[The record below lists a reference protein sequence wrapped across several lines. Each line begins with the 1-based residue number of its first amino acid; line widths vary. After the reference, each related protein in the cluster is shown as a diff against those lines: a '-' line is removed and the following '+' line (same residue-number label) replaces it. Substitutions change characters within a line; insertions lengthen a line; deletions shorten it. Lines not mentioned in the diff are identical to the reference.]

1 MILFTII
8 ILTSNIFYI
17 INYKKII
24 SIKDT
29 FDYKSEWKNNLI
41 LPFNYLVNKYY
52 YFFSKLVSPKLKI
65 VIKNLYGEENLKYQ
79 EILFISIKIC
89 ILYNLIILFL
99 FLISIFYNFL
109 LFVLFLIFI
118 FIFNHY
124 INTINIIKYEK
135 QKKKFKNDLPA
146 FISRLSLMINSG
158 IQLRV
163 AIDFITNNSNGEVV
177 ESLKLVNSLIK
188 NGMSEVEAYNL
199 ILSRTDDLLIRKF
212 ISNIIQNIEKGGD
225 DLENIL
231 KMVKKEGD
239 EFRKN
244 DLILKTQ
251 EANRKLLIP
260 NIIIFIGILL
270 MVMIPILLNVA

>member
-1 MILFTII
+1 M
-8 ILTSNIFYI
+8 
-17 INYKKII
+17 
-24 SIKDT
+24 
-29 FDYKSEWKNNLI
+29 
-41 LPFNYLVNKYY
+41 
-52 YFFSKLVSPKLKI
+52 
-65 VIKNLYGEENLKYQ
+65 
-79 EILFISIKIC
+79 KIC

-109 LFVLFLIFI
+109 LLVLFLIFI

>member
-1 MILFTII
+1 M
-8 ILTSNIFYI
+8 
-17 INYKKII
+17 
-24 SIKDT
+24 
-29 FDYKSEWKNNLI
+29 
-41 LPFNYLVNKYY
+41 
-52 YFFSKLVSPKLKI
+52 SPKLKI

>member
-1 MILFTII
+1 
-8 ILTSNIFYI
+8 
-17 INYKKII
+17 
-24 SIKDT
+24 
-29 FDYKSEWKNNLI
+29 SEWKNNLI